1 MNNMNDASKMIT
13 LTINGKKIEV
23 HGPIKILEAAELN
36 RIHIPT
42 MCYYPKIE
50 SFGGCRMCLV
60 RVEGML
66 RLQASCSL
74 NAEDGMVIETET
86 PEIDI
91 VRKAMLEF
99 MLINHPLDC
108 PSCDKAGECDLQD
121 FSVLYGAAEGRFL
134 ERKRTD
140 PESTKDPLIVRN
152 MERCIMCTKC
162 TRVCAELQGASAI
175 NVIGR
180 GKHTSIEPFSGEKFD
195 CEYCGACIISCPVG
209 SLMSKLHRHHYR
221 PWDTEEQFDSTC
233 TYCGVGCGVHLQMRE
248 AGALQRLIPA
258 ESDVN
263 QGLLCAR
270 GFFGYEYI
278 ASPHRLSTP
287 LIRKEGKLVPAS
299 WEEALEYVAR
309 RLKEIRDASGGR
321 ALAALAS
328 PKCSIEDNYLL
339 QKLMRAGLGSNNIDS
354 SARMGM
360 AGLRRIVGGLLGHGR
375 TVSYVSDMAQSES
388 VLCVCSDPVA
398 EAPVLGVRVRNA
410 YDAGA
415 QVITLGHAPGLRH
428 HRSISMQPR
437 PSEQWHVLGALLSA
451 VLEIKK
457 PPFNKD
463 KNNKMEEILNSL
475 ALPSPSDIGGAIS
488 ETEIRSAAEALAGAG
503 KVSLV
508 AGRELACSHAGPWS
522 IIVFAALAY
531 VLDASIYLISEG
543 ANENGLLDMGCEPDM
558 LPGPAP
564 LSDARQCEMIEGL
577 WGVSVPREKGL
588 SLMEIFEAA
597 ASGEVKGL
605 YVMGSNP
612 AGSLPD
618 SGFVT
623 DALAKLDLL
632 VVQDIF
638 MSDTAR
644 LAHVVLPVL
653 TWAERKGMYVNM
665 ERRMLA
671 VDRGVSAEGKEDWR
685 ILSELIEA
693 FGIEAGYKRSDDVFA
708 EIMKISPYYCKLYDS
723 NIRGQRCKW
732 PEDADDPRDKMLDLD
747 IEALKAFLQMPEA
760 NDRAGLEFALEKPL
774 FLAGE
779 TARHSDA
786 LLEIS
791 PEPVAK
797 MHTSLADSY
806 NIRQDDTLEFFSER
820 GELEIKAVIS
830 PYLPDNTVYFTN
842 SQESAGILKH
852 FRYNRMP
859 FTNTPCMYAQNL
871 CLKRGD

>member
-1 MNNMNDASKMIT
+1 MIS
-13 LTINGKKIEV
+13 LTINGRKIEV
-23 HGPIKILEAAELN
+23 EGPIKVLEAALQN
-36 RIHIPT
+36 NIHIPT

-60 RVEGML
+60 RVDGKH

-74 NAEDGMVIETET
+74 DAEDGMVVETET
-86 PEIDI
+86 PEIHA

-140 PESTKDPLIVRN
+140 PESKKDPLIVRN

-175 NVIGR
+175 DVIGR

-195 CEYCGACIISCPVG
+195 CEYCGACIIACPVG
-209 SLMSKLHRHHYR
+209 SLMSKLHRHNYR

-233 TYCGVGCGVHLQMRE
+233 TYCGVGCGVHLELRE
-248 AGALQRLIPA
+248 GALQRLIPA

-278 ASPHRLSTP
+278 SSPDRLTSPLLRKNGELTP
-287 LIRKEGKLVPAS
+287 VS
-299 WEEALEYVAR
+299 WEEALEYVAS
-309 RLKEIRDASGGR
+309 RLREIRDDSGGR
-321 ALAALAS
+321 SLAALAS
-328 PKCSIEDNYLL
+328 PKCTIEDNYLL

-360 AGLRRIVGGLLGHGR
+360 AGLRRIVDGLLGHAR
-375 TVSYVSDMAQSES
+375 TISYVKDMAASGS

-410 YDAGA
+410 HDAGA
-415 QVITLGHAPGLRH
+415 KVITLGHAPGLRR
-428 HRSISMQPR
+428 HRSISLHPR
-437 PSEQWHVLGALLSA
+437 LKDQWHVLGAILSA
-451 VLEIKK
+451 VLEIRK
-457 PPFNKD
+457 PPFNSD
-463 KNNKMEEILNSL
+463 KNDRMDDVLNSL
-475 ALPSPSDIGGAIS
+475 ALPSPADMDGAIP
-488 ETEIRSAAEALAGAG
+488 EAEIRRVARALVSTEN
-503 KVSLV
+503 VSLV

-531 VLDASIYLISEG
+531 VLDASVYMISEG
-543 ANENGLLDMGCEPDM
+543 ANENGLLDMGCEPDT

-564 LSDARQCEMIEGL
+564 LADTVKREMLEGI
-577 WGVSVPREKGL
+577 WGGRLPDKKGL

-597 ASGEVKGL
+597 ALGEVKGL
-605 YVMGSNP
+605 YVMGANP
-612 AGSLPD
+612 ASSLPD

-653 TWAERKGMYVNM
+653 TWAERKGTYVNM
-665 ERRMLA
+665 ERRLLA
-671 VDRGVSAEGKEDWR
+671 IGRGVKADGMEDWR
-685 ILSELIEA
+685 ILSALCKA
-693 FGIEAGYKRSDDVFA
+693 FGLESGYERSDDVLS
-708 EIMKISPYYCKLYDS
+708 EIMKISPYYCKLYIS
-723 NIRGQRCKW
+723 NIRGETCKW
-732 PEDADDPRDKMLDLD
+732 PEDADDPRNEMLDR
-747 IEALKAFLQMPEA
+747 EALKAFLEMPAA
-760 NDRAGLEFALEKPL
+760 NDHADLDFALETPL
-774 FLAGE
+774 FLSGT
-779 TARHSDA
+779 TALHSDA
-786 LLEIS
+786 LLRIS
-791 PEPVAK
+791 PEPSAK
-797 MHTSLADSY
+797 MNTALADIY
-806 NIRQDDTLEFFSER
+806 KIRPDDTLRFFSER
-820 GELEIKAVIS
+820 GEVEIKAVID
-830 PYLPDNTVYFTN
+830 PYLADNTVYFTN
-842 SQESAGILKH
+842 TQESTGIMKH
-852 FRYNRMP
+852 FRYNKMP
-859 FTNTPCMYAQNL
+859 FTNTPCKYTQNSGL
-871 CLKRGD
+871 RRGD